1 MKRLLILV
9 VLAALAWSGYWVFGA
24 WQLRQAETQWFEN
37 RRAEGWQAE
46 YADLTV
52 RGFPNRFDTTLT
64 DVALADPGTG
74 LAWQA
79 PIFQFLRLSYRP
91 NHLIAVWPDTQV
103 LATPERRFTVRSE
116 DMRASL
122 VLQPGAARALE
133 RATLAA
139 ETLQIEPER
148 GGAWAL
154 ARLNL
159 GVAREP
165 AQAATYRL
173 GLSLDGLAPPDPPE
187 RLPQTLD
194 ALRIDATVTFDA
206 PWDAAAIAERRPQ
219 PSRIELDTAE
229 AVWGQ
234 LVLRAAGRLDVDARG
249 LPEGRIEIRAENW
262 RAILDLARDTGA
274 LPTGLVDNLESGL
287 GLVAQLSGNP
297 ETLDIPLDFA
307 DGRVRLGPIPL
318 GPAPRLV
325 IR

>member
-9 VLAALAWSGYWVFGA
+9 VLAALAWSGYWFFGA
-24 WQLRQAETQWFEN
+24 WQLRQAQTQWFED

-46 YADLTV
+46 YAELAV

-74 LAWQA
+74 LAWEA

-91 NHLIAVWPDTQV
+91 NHLIAVWPDTQI
-103 LATPERRFTVRSE
+103 LATPERRLTIRSE

-122 VLQPGAARALE
+122 VLQPGGARALE

-139 ETLQIEPER
+139 ETLQVQPER

-159 GVAREP
+159 AAAREP
-165 AQAATYRL
+165 ALEATYRL

-194 ALRIDATVTFDA
+194 ALRLDATVAFDA
-206 PWDAAAIAERRPQ
+206 PWDASAIAERRPQ
-219 PSRIELDTAE
+219 PRRIELDTAE
-229 AVWGQ
+229 AVWGR

-249 LPEGRIEIRAENW
+249 LPEGRIDVRAENW

-274 LPTGLVDNLESGL
+274 LPTGLADNLESGL

>member
-24 WQLRQAETQWFEN
+24 WQLRQAQTQWFED
-37 RRAEGWQAE
+37 RRAEGWQAD
-46 YADLTV
+46 YAELSV

-79 PIFQFLRLSYRP
+79 PIFQVPRLSYRP

-103 LATPERRFTVRSE
+103 LATPERRFTIHSD

-122 VLQPGAARALE
+122 VLRPQDARALE
-133 RATLAA
+133 RATLVA
-139 ETLQIEPER
+139 ETLRIEPER

-159 GVAREP
+159 GAAREP
-165 AQAATYRL
+165 VQAATYRL

-219 PSRIELDTAE
+219 PRRIDLDTAE
-229 AVWGQ
+229 AVWGR
-234 LVLRAAGRLDVDARG
+234 LVLRAAGRLTVDANG
-249 LPEGRIEIRAENW
+249 VPEGAVAIRAENW
-262 RAILDLARDTGA
+262 RAILDLARETGA
-274 LPTGLVDNLESGL
+274 LPERLADNLEAGL
-287 GLVAQLSGNP
+287 SLVAQLSGSP

-307 DGRVRLGPIPL
+307 DGHMRLGPIPL
-318 GPAPRLV
+318 GTAPRLV